1 MNNQKRI
8 WRAHMKDDFYK
19 GPYRIKDGDYSDK
32 GLHNNKNINRFDGT
46 CVSLK
51 NMINQTL
58 LYREPYYEIP
68 QYIKYRDHWKG
79 FKYYPTLS
87 KATRPG
93 WSEDGLLR
101 ANYNIFQQNIKK
113 RIGKYISF
121 KCFYFAFSSKEQVSN
136 WFSKDDLDVLSL
148 ANVTV
153 SSLTVPT
160 QYMIEG
166 YKQCMVLN
174 WDVVKQIDKKAANLA
189 ISRELTK
196 PK

>member
-8 WRAHMKDDFYK
+8 WRVHMKDDFYR
-19 GPYRIKDGDYSDK
+19 GPYRIKDDDYSDK
-32 GLHNNKNINRFDGT
+32 GLNINRFDSTG
-46 CVSLK
+46 VSLK

-68 QYIKYRDHWKG
+68 QYIKYRDVIKKG
-79 FKYYPTLS
+79 VKYSPTLS

-93 WSEDGLLR
+93 WAEDGLLR
-101 ANYNIFQQNIKK
+101 ANYNTFQQNIKK
-113 RIGKYISF
+113 RIGKYIPF
-121 KCFYFAFSSKEQVSN
+121 KYFYFAFSSKEQVLN

-148 ANVTV
+148 ANVMM

-174 WDVVKQIDKKAANLA
+174 WDVIKQIDKKAANLA
-189 ISRELTK
+189 ISRELNK
-196 PK
+196 PKQR